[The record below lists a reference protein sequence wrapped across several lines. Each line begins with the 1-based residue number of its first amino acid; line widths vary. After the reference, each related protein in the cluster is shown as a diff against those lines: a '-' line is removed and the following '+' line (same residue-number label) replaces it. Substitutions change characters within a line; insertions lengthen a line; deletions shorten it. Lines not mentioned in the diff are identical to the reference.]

1 MGERA
6 ECRRTA
12 EGAASCQIASRLT
25 QAFNGLAASVRL
37 TASCGSADDS
47 NGYRRDTP
55 YQLDRLR
62 NAIRELPRR

>member
-25 QAFNGLAASVRL
+25 QSV
-37 TASCGSADDS
+37 
-47 NGYRRDTP
+47 
-55 YQLDRLR
+55 
-62 NAIRELPRR
+62 